1 MARAATKS
9 KPGAKPGSKARTE
22 PAKRGR
28 SRKQVDAPKAEQQ
41 PASRYQQ
48 RLGGLLRE
56 AVLFATAA
64 ITAFLL
70 AALLTYDATDPGWS
84 RLGNGSPVHNMF
96 GTPGAWFADVL
107 LSLFGWLGFIFPW
120 LVLYGG
126 WLVFASIRRGSGNA
140 LSKGIRG
147 GSLLLWLLS
156 GCGLVW
162 LVLGENMTLP
172 QGSGGILGMAVGDG
186 LSAAINRLGALWLL
200 LTVFVITL
208 STGLGFSWLVVTE
221 RVG

>member
-1 MARAATKS
+1 
-9 KPGAKPGSKARTE
+9 
-22 PAKRGR
+22 
-28 SRKQVDAPKAEQQ
+28 RKQADAAKTEQR
-41 PASRYQQ
+41 PTSRYQQ

-84 RLGNGSPVHNMF
+84 RLGNGPPVHNMF

-126 WLVFASIRRGSGNA
+126 WLVFASIQRGRATVLTRS
-140 LSKGIRG
+140 IRG
-147 GSLLLWLLS
+147 TSLCLDRKS
-156 GCGLVW
+156 
-162 LVLGENMTLP
+162 
-172 QGSGGILGMAVGDG
+172 
-186 LSAAINRLGALWLL
+186 
-200 LTVFVITL
+200 
-208 STGLGFSWLVVTE
+208 VV
-221 RVG
+221 